1 MPRVEASIAINRPV
15 AEVFAFVTNF
25 ANATQ
30 WQPGIIEARVTS
42 NGPVG
47 VGTTFTWVQQ
57 IVGQKMDTSG
67 QVTACNPPNE
77 YQWKSTAGPFPLSG
91 GVKFRAEGNSTVLTQ
106 YADAEPG
113 GFFKL
118 AEGLLMKQVQGQFEQ
133 GLKKLK
139 QVLEAG
145 A

>member
-1 MPRVEASIAINRPV
+1 MAHIEASITIDRPI
-15 AEVFAFVTNF
+15 AEVFAFATDF
-25 ANATQ
+25 AKATQ

-42 NGPVG
+42 SGPVG
-47 VGTTFTWVQQ
+47 VGTTYTWVQQ

-67 QVTACNPPNE
+67 QVTAWNSPNA
-77 YQWKSTAGPFPLSG
+77 YQWKSTAGPFPISG
-91 GVKFRAEGNSTVLTQ
+91 GVNFTAAGNGTVVME

-118 AEGLLMKQVQGQFEQ
+118 AEGLVTKQIGGQFEQ

-139 QVLEAG
+139 ELLEK
-145 A
+145 

>member
-1 MPRVEASIAINRPV
+1 MKHVEASITINRPI
-15 AEVFAFVTNF
+15 AEVFVFVTDF
-25 ANATQ
+25 GNATQ

-47 VGTTFTWVQQ
+47 VGTTYTWVQQ
-57 IVGQKMDTSG
+57 FVGQKMDTSG
-67 QVTACNPPNE
+67 QVTVWSPPTAYE
-77 YQWKSTAGPFPLSG
+77 WKSTSGPFPVSG
-91 GVKFRAEGNSTVLTQ
+91 GVKFKAEGNGTVVTS

-118 AEGLLMKQVQGQFEQ
+118 AEGLVIKQLGGQFEQ

-139 QVLEAG
+139 ELLEK
-145 A
+145 